1 MAALYA
7 RYLALYPRTTKA
19 ATAASIA
26 CLGDAAAQV
35 HSGEPYSPQ
44 RAAAFVA
51 WAALS
56 TPLVHHWYLHLHR
69 STPLRATLLD
79 QLVWAPPSTAVF
91 LFWMGGCANGRVD
104 EALGR
109 VQSHLPVTLTANW
122 ALWFPFQ
129 LLNFRFIGP
138 AYQILATNV
147 VGLGWSGLLSTL
159 AQPARGAPAP
169 AAPV

>member
-1 MAALYA
+1 MAATYA

-19 ATAASIA
+19 ATAAAIA
-26 CLGDAAAQV
+26 LVGDGGAQA
-35 HSGEPYSPQ
+35 HAGEPYNPQ

-79 QLVWAPPSTAVF
+79 QLLWAPPSTAAF
-91 LFWMGGCANGRVD
+91 LFWMGLGASGRVD

-159 AQPARGAPAP
+159 AQPRAPTP